1 MKVVSSQGKQVVR
14 GQELGFRGGQV
25 VSSQGKQVVRGQE
38 LRNCLLQF
46 LASAN
51 CSIRRNS
58 QRLGFR
64 EKHRPLATVYLPLT
78 TSMGVK

>member
-1 MKVVSSQGKQVVR
+1 MKVVSSQESGVR
-14 GQELGFRGGQV
+14 GVQV
-25 VSSQGKQVVRGQE
+25 VSSQGKQVGGQE